1 MKSHLVGGSLG
12 PGLTAGA
19 LLLSALLASTS
30 PLALLGWDG
39 KFDTSVFWDSIDWND
54 YRGAD
59 AD

>member
-1 MKSHLVGGSLG
+1 MQGLPLGLSGGS
-12 PGLTAGA
+12 GLTAGA
-19 LLLSALLASTS
+19 LLLSALLSSAS

-39 KFDTSVFWDSIDWND
+39 RLDLSAFTPDDWCD

>member
-1 MKSHLVGGSLG
+1 MQGLPLGLPEGS
-12 PGLTAGA
+12 GLTAGA

-39 KFDTSVFWDSIDWND
+39 RLDLSVFTPDDWCD